1 MDSLLENIRAARA
14 EDGKSVP
21 RQLLEMLK
29 LRLCKPPVGIS
40 EYFDYGIWHRS
51 ITAAMRDE
59 FIGWR
64 QSAALDRELNDDTS
78 RVLANDK
85 LLNYLVLRANG
96 YPIPS
101 PLASYSA
108 GGRRIADEKALQTPD
123 EVRSFLQGDVYP
135 FYVKPIS
142 AGYGHGVLG
151 VTDREGES
159 FRLFD
164 GRLIGLDEF
173 MAPFAFAPYGGML
186 FQQPL
191 GAHPAISEL
200 TGTKAVS
207 CVRFICFVTSNGPV
221 IHTAF
226 WKITTG
232 RNMLDNFSHGDY
244 GNCLGAI
251 EVDSGKIVRVISR
264 MGPGGQVERHP
275 TTHKPLLG
283 VTLPD
288 WARAVDLV
296 HSASK
301 HFPGLRLQ
309 NWDVAL
315 CPEGPVLLEL
325 NTESELA
332 VPQAVSGRG
341 LMDQRLSKILADIA
355 RDKAAYRAAV
365 ARHDAVF

>member
-1 MDSLLENIRAARA
+1 MGTFLTLLTAARA
-14 EDGKSVP
+14 EGGKPMP
-21 RQLLEMLK
+21 RQLLELLI
-29 LRLCKPPVGIS
+29 LRLRKSPIGLS

-51 ITAAMRDE
+51 IPPAMRDE

-64 QSAALDRELNDDTS
+64 QSAALDRDLNNEAS

-85 LLNYLVLRANG
+85 LLNYLVLHANG
-96 YPIPS
+96 YPIPR
-101 PLASYSA
+101 PLASFSA
-108 GGRRIADEKALQTPD
+108 GGRRIADESVLRTPD
-123 EVRSFLQGDVYP
+123 EVRSFLRGDIYP

-142 AGYGHGVLG
+142 AGYGRGVLG
-151 VTDREGES
+151 VAGREGED
-159 FRLFD
+159 FRLLD

-191 GAHPAISEL
+191 VAHPEIADL

-207 CVRFICFVTSNGPV
+207 CVRFICFVAPAGPT

-244 GNCLGAI
+244 GNCLGALNI
-251 EVDSGKIVRVISR
+251 ESGSVERVISR
-264 MGPGGQVERHP
+264 MGAGGRIERHP
-275 TTHKPLLG
+275 TTQKLLPG

-288 WARAVDLV
+288 WHRAVDMV
-296 HSASK
+296 YSASK

-315 CPEGPVLLEL
+315 CPDGPVLLEL

-332 VPQAVSGRG
+332 VPQAISGRG
-341 LMDQRLSKILADIA
+341 LMDQRLRNILADIA
-355 RDKAAYRAAV
+355 RENADHRKAISQQGAA
-365 ARHDAVF
+365 F